1 MAAQRSVSI
10 LNESPTRIPSID
22 GHLKT
27 AEEVSVEVQQI
38 LNRMKNEF
46 ISSDGKSVDYIGWKR
61 SDLFTEYTDLIQEL
75 RSLDMTSL
83 TEEGKTAF
91 FINIYNALVIHGLCA
106 LEKLPES
113 VMKVEPFWNTTGY
126 NIGGHNFSLH
136 DILHGVLRANRPH
149 PSSKALPFEMSDPR
163 LVFVIKSFDPRI
175 HFAIT
180 FGAKSCPAF
189 SVYSASS
196 LDKQLSAATA
206 HYLEDELSVYQVQ
219 RQVKVSRLFQWYWS
233 DFGCNDVEAVRWCA
247 AHVPGDKQYCLQL
260 LLHQLETEGMVDII
274 YKEYFWNLNVYN

>member
-1 MAAQRSVSI
+1 SCFC
-10 LNESPTRIPSID
+10 LNNNA
-22 GHLKT
+22 K
-27 AEEVSVEVQQI
+27 
-38 LNRMKNEF
+38 
-46 ISSDGKSVDYIGWKR
+46 
-61 SDLFTEYTDLIQEL
+61 
-75 RSLDMTSL
+75 TSL
-83 TEEGKTAF
+83 YF
-91 FINIYNALVIHGLCA
+91 V
-106 LEKLPES
+106 
-113 VMKVEPFWNTTGY
+113 
-126 NIGGHNFSLH
+126 
-136 DILHGVLRANRPH
+136 VLAANRPH

-163 LVFVIKSFDPRI
+163 LVFVIKSFDPRV